1 MAQRRSIRASLRR
14 LSQLGAAELALLL
27 EAAILLIFARIMLRC
42 APFPRIAPRLGVFLP
57 PQEARA
63 RVAPPG
69 DPERAARL
77 AERIGWA
84 VRAAARHLPFELVC
98 LPQGIAAHL
107 MLRRRGVATML
118 HLGVAKGTTKPF
130 DAHAWLDAAG
140 VEVTGYPIADAFT
153 ELGCFI

>member
-1 MAQRRSIRASLRR
+1 MLVEA
-14 LSQLGAAELALLL
+14 ALLL
-27 EAAILLIFARIMLRC
+27 TLARIALRC

-63 RVAPPG
+63 RVSQPD

-84 VRAAARHLPFELVC
+84 VRAAARHLPFEIVC
-98 LPQGIAAHL
+98 LPQAMAAHL
-107 MLRRRGVATML
+107 MLRRRGVASVL
-118 HLGVAKGTTKPF
+118 HFGVAKGTTKPF

-140 VEVTGYPIADAFT
+140 VEVTGYPIAGAFT
-153 ELGCFI
+153 EIGCFI